1 MFNSTRIT
9 ALFGQAEKL
18 SIQLIKAPKVI
29 GRRRA
34 SLLLAWAK
42 DGNPAGRTALQ
53 QCAKAAGRAQVV
65 PFPGQPATQRDRVF
79 SKAST
84 SRLSNWAQG
93 RNSAI

>member
-1 MFNSTRIT
+1 MFNSTRIS
-9 ALFGQAEKL
+9 ALLGQAEKL
-18 SIQLIKAPKVI
+18 STQLTKAPRVI
-29 GRRRA
+29 GKRRA

-42 DGNPAGRTALQ
+42 DGNPAGRVALQ
-53 QCAKAAGRAQVV
+53 RCAMAANRHRVIHPDGAI
-65 PFPGQPATQRDRVF
+65 TQSDRVF